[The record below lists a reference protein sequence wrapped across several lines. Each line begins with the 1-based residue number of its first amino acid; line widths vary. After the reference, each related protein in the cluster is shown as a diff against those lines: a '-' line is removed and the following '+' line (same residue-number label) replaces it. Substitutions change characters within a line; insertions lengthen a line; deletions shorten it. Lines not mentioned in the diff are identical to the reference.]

1 MKIYEEGKIII
12 LDEESVINKKNYF
25 LIFIFLFQS
34 NYKSFFMLIR

>member
-1 MKIYEEGKIII
+1 MKKGRFII

>member
-25 LIFIFLFQS
+25 LIFTFLFQS
-34 NYKSFFMLIR
+34 NYMSFFMLIR